1 MSVLTSP
8 LHAALRC
15 LFIIALHH
23 GHEITP
29 QDLIAGTD
37 ASDPIGSLL
46 KVMKRAG
53 FRGRVLKNRKWKA
66 ITSLG
71 MAYPAIAGQRD
82 GNWVVV
88 VNTVTLPGEESK
100 LAILDPLAEQAG
112 IVMVDRDQFME
123 TWDGTIILCK
133 KVYAD
138 SEVDASEP
146 FGFSWFIP
154 EIMLQGRYY
163 RDIAVA
169 SITSSVIGYFTPF
182 LLQIMIDKVVGH
194 KSYNTLVAVMLVFT
208 VLTLF
213 DTAFGYVRQNLV
225 LYATTKID
233 ARLASKVFARML
245 SLPLTF
251 FETNTAG
258 ILIRNISQTES
269 IRGFLTGRLFQ
280 TFLDL
285 LPMPILLVLLGMYSA
300 KLTIIVLVF
309 ALITAICIALMLPIY
324 KHHLDQLY
332 QVEGARQGHMVE
344 TIVGM
349 RTIKSLV
356 LGPARLQEWDLK
368 VAQSMRR
375 LMTVGR
381 VGAVGGTFTNFLEKV
396 MQLAILGVGA
406 QSVFTGDMTIG
417 SLIAFNMLS
426 GKVSGPLISMV
437 GLINEYQQVSLS
449 VGMLSNVMDHPP
461 EREVGQRYIYPKI
474 NGEIEFDEVT
484 FRYPHTA
491 TPALDRVSFKV
502 EPGQMIGVVGRSGSG
517 KSTLT
522 RLIQG
527 IHNPDDG
534 MLKISGADIRHI
546 DLNHLRRS
554 IGVVLQENF
563 LFRGTIREN
572 ISATKPEASMEEV
585 LEASRMAGAAEF
597 IDRLPNSYGTHV
609 FENASN
615 FSGGQRQRIA
625 IARAL
630 LPRPLLMIFDEATSA
645 LDPESEA
652 VVQEN
657 LDKIAE
663 GRTMIVVSHRLSSLV
678 QADAILVLEQG
689 KMVDFAPHNVLLERC
704 EIYRQLWEIQTR
716 YIS

>member
-37 ASDPIGSLL
+37 ASDPVGSLL

-53 FRGRVLKNRKWKA
+53 FKGRVLKNRKWRA
-66 ITSLG
+66 VTGLG
-71 MAYPAIAGQRD
+71 SAYPAIAGQKD

-88 VNTVTLPGEESK
+88 VNLVALPGEEPK
-100 LAILDPLAEQAG
+100 IAVLDPLAEQTG
-112 IVMVDRDQFME
+112 IVMVDRDHFME

-133 KVYAD
+133 RVFA
-138 SEVDASEP
+138 EVDTKEP
-146 FGFSWFIP
+146 FGFRWFLP

-163 RDIAVA
+163 RDIALA
-169 SITSSVIGYFTPF
+169 SITSNVIGYFTPF
-182 LLQIMIDKVVGH
+182 LLQIMIDKVVSH
-194 KSYNTLVAVMLVFT
+194 RSYNTLVAVMLVFS

-213 DTAFGYVRQNLV
+213 DSAFGYVKQNLM
-225 LYATTKID
+225 LYASTKID
-233 ARLASKVFARML
+233 ARLSSRTFGRL
-245 SLPLTF
+245 LNLPLTY

-258 ILIRNISQTES
+258 ILIRNMQQTES
-269 IRGFLTGRLFQ
+269 IRNFLTGRLFQ
-280 TFLDL
+280 TGLDL
-285 LPMPILLVLLGMYSA
+285 LPMPILIVMLGMYSF
-300 KLTIIVLVF
+300 KLTMVVLIF
-309 ALITAICIALMLPIY
+309 SAAIAGCIAAMLPIF

-332 QVEGARQGHMVE
+332 QVEGARQGHLVE
-344 TIVGM
+344 TIQGM
-349 RTIKSLV
+349 RTVKSLV
-356 LGPARLQEWDLK
+356 LGPSRLQEWDVK

-381 VGAVGGTFTNFLEKV
+381 VGALGGTFTNFLEKV

-406 QSVFTGDMTIG
+406 QSVFDGDLSIG

-426 GKVSGPLISMV
+426 GRVSGPLIAMV
-437 GLINEYQQVSLS
+437 SLINEYQQVSLS
-449 VGMLSNVMDHPP
+449 VKMLGTVMDHPP
-461 EREVGQRYIYPKI
+461 EREPGQRYIYPKI
-474 NGEIEFDEVT
+474 NGEIEFDEIT
-484 FRYPHTA
+484 FRYPGTS
-491 TPALDRVSFKV
+491 TPALDRVSFRI

-527 IHNPDDG
+527 IHSPDAG
-534 MLKISGADIRHI
+534 LLRINGADIRHI

-554 IGVVLQENF
+554 IGVVLQDNF

-572 ISATKPEASMEEV
+572 ISATKTEASMEEIM
-585 LEASRMAGAAEF
+585 EASHMAGAAEF
-597 IDRLPNSYGTHV
+597 IDRLPNSYGTFV
-609 FENASN
+609 QENASN

-652 VVQEN
+652 IVQEN

-663 GRTMIVVSHRLSSLV
+663 GRTMVVVSHRLSSLV
-678 QADAILVLEQG
+678 KADAILVLEQG
-689 KMVDFAPHNVLLERC
+689 KVMDFAPHPVLLERC
-704 EIYRQLWEIQTR
+704 EIYRHLWEQQTR
-716 YIS
+716 HIS